1 MRPGVLVI
9 PLLTVSIQAA
19 DFPYQDKISQ
29 GIEYYFQENFTK
41 AEEVFLGLI
50 QADTLNPA
58 GYYFLALTYQGEMLD
73 LESDYREEEFYATL
87 EKSIRMS
94 ERRLQK
100 DKKDKLAHLYL
111 GNSYGNWGLYQARQG
126 SWFSALRSGFR
137 AKANWERVL
146 ELDSSFYEAYA
157 GLGSYFYWKSAYTKK
172 FRWLPFVKDKRQ
184 EGMRMLKLAAESSL
198 VSRDFALSSL
208 MWINLKEKNYFQALN
223 LAYYFQSKYP
233 QAKFPL
239 WAEGFIYYEKFDW
252 KNALQTFD
260 KLMQRLQETQP
271 SNFYNLIEVE
281 FRMANCFFNLGMYKE
296 ARLLCEKIL
305 KYPLDKKITQRQ
317 KDKLKRTKEILGK
330 IPKVIKQSSRTE

>member
-1 MRPGVLVI
+1 MKPAVLLI
-9 PLLTVSIQAA
+9 PILAGTIQMA
-19 DFPYQDKISQ
+19 DFPYQTKISQ

-94 ERRLQK
+94 ERRLEK
-100 DKKDKLAHLYL
+100 DKKDKLAHFYL

-146 ELDSSFYEAYA
+146 ELDSTFYEAYA

-184 EGMRMLKLAAESSL
+184 EGIGMLKLAAENSVLSKE
-198 VSRDFALSSL
+198 FALSSL
-208 MWINLKEKNYFQALN
+208 MWINLREKNYPQALN

-281 FRMANCFFNLGMYKE
+281 FRMANCHYNLGKYKE
-296 ARLLCEKIL
+296 ARQLGEKIL
-305 KYPLDKKITQRQ
+305 TYPLDKKTQHRQREKLKKAKELLEKITKRQ
-317 KDKLKRTKEILGK
+317 K
-330 IPKVIKQSSRTE
+330 